1 MRNIILYTT
10 EWCSACTSAKRLLE
24 SKGLE
29 YEEIN
34 IETQRIS
41 RSKLM
46 ELTGRL
52 AVPTIVIDGKVIGGF
67 ESLQEL
73 LQDISMIKY
82 EIVVPYATEN
92 TTLMYKYYYWS
103 NV

>member
-10 EWCSACTSAKRLLE
+10 EWCSACTSAKGLLE

-73 LQDISMIKY
+73 L
-82 EIVVPYATEN
+82 
-92 TTLMYKYYYWS
+92 
-103 NV
+103 

>member
-29 YEEIN
+29 YEEVN

-41 RSKLM
+41 RNKLM

-52 AVPTIVIDGKVIGGF
+52 AVPTIVMEK
-67 ESLQEL
+67 
-73 LQDISMIKY
+73 
-82 EIVVPYATEN
+82 
-92 TTLMYKYYYWS
+92 
-103 NV
+103 

>member
-1 MRNIILYTT
+1 MNNIYTISLNNSISNTPEGMEILYTT

-29 YEEIN
+29 YEEVN

-73 LQDISMIKY
+73 L
-82 EIVVPYATEN
+82 
-92 TTLMYKYYYWS
+92 
-103 NV
+103 